1 MTPLQWSLTFGGT
14 CILAA
19 VVISLV
25 CLRMF
30 ARENAEEAHYARQR
44 TPDMGNAAVSP
55 DEPTPIF
62 DQLAAERVVASAGE
76 VVAAE
81 WKRSEVY
88 DVDDWPGGAA

>member
-1 MTPLQWSLTFGGT
+1 MSGYY
-14 CILAA
+14 LAGA
-19 VVISLV
+19 WLLFVAFVICACAGADHLK
-25 CLRMF
+25 R
-30 ARENAEEAHYARQR
+30 REDRFDADLDALR

-88 DVDDWPGGAA
+88 DVDDWPGAS